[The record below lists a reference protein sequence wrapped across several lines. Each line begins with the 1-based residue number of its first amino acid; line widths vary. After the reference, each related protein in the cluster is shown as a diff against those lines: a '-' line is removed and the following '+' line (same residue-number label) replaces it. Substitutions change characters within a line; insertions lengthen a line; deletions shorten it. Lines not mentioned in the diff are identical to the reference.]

1 MTELHPHF
9 VTDEQG
15 KRLSV
20 LLPLAEYEAMLEL
33 LDDVQDRD
41 DARRILARINR
52 GDEDV
57 VPWADVKAA
66 HGL

>member
-20 LLPLAEYEAMLEL
+20 LLPIAEYEAMLEL
-33 LDDVQDRD
+33 LDDMQDRD
-41 DARRILARINR
+41 DARRILARIER
-52 GDEDV
+52 GDEGV
-57 VPWADVKAA
+57 VSWADVKAA
-66 HGL
+66 HGP